1 MQLLFGEP
9 AMKKEYDLKSM
20 KSRPNPFASKLKKA
34 ISIRLG
40 VDVIEYFKQVSN
52 ETGVPYQTLIDTYLR
67 DCMLSK
73 RKPKMVWS

>member
-1 MQLLFGEP
+1 
-9 AMKKEYDLKSM
+9 MKKEYDLKSM

-67 DCMLSK
+67 DCMRSK
-73 RKPKMVWS
+73 RKPEMVWS

>member
-1 MQLLFGEP
+1 
-9 AMKKEYDLKSM
+9 MKKEYDLKSM

-40 VDVIEYFKQVSN
+40 VDVIEYFKQVSD

-67 DCMLSK
+67 DCMRSK
-73 RKPKMVWS
+73 RKPEMVWS

>member
-1 MQLLFGEP
+1 
-9 AMKKEYDLKSM
+9 MKKKYDLKSM

-40 VDVIEYFKQVSN
+40 VDVIEYFKQVSH

-67 DCMLSK
+67 DCMRSK
-73 RKPKMVWS
+73 RKPEMVWS

>member
-1 MQLLFGEP
+1 
-9 AMKKEYDLKSM
+9 MKKEYDLKSM

-40 VDVIEYFKQVSN
+40 VDVIEYLKQVSH

-67 DCMLSK
+67 DCMRSK
-73 RKPKMVWS
+73 RKPEMVWS

>member
-1 MQLLFGEP
+1 
-9 AMKKEYDLKSM
+9 MKKEYDLKSM

-40 VDVIEYFKQVSN
+40 VDVIEYFKQVSH

-67 DCMLSK
+67 DCMRSK
-73 RKPKMVWS
+73 RKPEMVWS